1 MKKTSGE
8 CQSGLLWRWG
18 TAYVLCEKALRK
30 KSAFF
35 RGYEKPLLMG
45 WFFCLQ
51 KIYIYKVSNNEV
63 TKINIIKMHLIVKVH
78 FQKKDKVVYEKQY

>member
-1 MKKTSGE
+1 
-8 CQSGLLWRWG
+8 
-18 TAYVLCEKALRK
+18 
-30 KSAFF
+30 
-35 RGYEKPLLMG
+35 MG